1 MLDISTIAILLVAF
15 VVEAAIVV
23 KLKEQSGVLI
33 AALLLVVNVVLF
45 VLLHILYSNITDP
58 GEITSI
64 GAFNYL
70 IDFNLYSV
78 KVRNSVILI
87 GLVALTSGMYHQYGM
102 KRSKIYLVSSF
113 ILGGIA
119 MLWLIMAMM
128 AGAFII

>member
-1 MLDISTIAILLVAF
+1 MLDISTIAILFVAF
-15 VVEAAIVV
+15 VVEAFIVL
-23 KLKEQSGVLI
+23 KFKEQSGVLI
-33 AALLLVVNVVLF
+33 AALLLVVNVILF
-45 VLLHILYSNITDP
+45 VLLHIAYSNITDP

-64 GAFNYL
+64 SAFNYL

-87 GLVALTSGMYHQYGM
+87 GFVALASGMHHQYGM
-102 KRSKIYLVSSF
+102 KKSKIYLVSSF

-119 MLWLIMAMM
+119 MLWLMMAMI

>member
-15 VVEAAIVV
+15 VVEAIIVT

-33 AALLLVVNVVLF
+33 AALLLVVNVILF
-45 VLLHILYSNITDP
+45 VLLHIAYNNITES

-64 GAFNYL
+64 SAFNNL

-87 GLVALTSGMYHQYGM
+87 GFVALAYGMYHQYGM
-102 KRSKIYLVSSF
+102 KRSKIYLRS
-113 ILGGIA
+113 
-119 MLWLIMAMM
+119 
-128 AGAFII
+128 